1 MKFIEIVIEYK
12 KEYEVTFMIKRFS
25 VIYIG
30 SIRCEFIVGQRGKG
44 CIKILDR
51 AMFPINFG
59 NQSFTKG
66 EISFKSVYA
75 LCQTIN
81 EYIEM
86 SKTYAVESIKIFGT
100 TALRE
105 ARNRLY
111 ILEQIKINTG
121 GYEVEILDKE
131 EETHL
136 IYRHMVLKCD
146 SEFNI
151 TGETKEDQMLASI
164 SSGNVSVALLKN
176 GIIDYHQTAELG
188 YLKMKEI
195 LKSIEENSE
204 RFETLL
210 MEFISINTQDIV
222 ENIRKR
228 QVKKLF
234 VSSHEVDV
242 IAQLCGYTQR
252 QDYYVVKAD
261 EFEALCKIAGD
272 LTVNQLL
279 KKYPLLDQNEAETLN
294 HTLMLYLKLLAETG
308 VETFILIPMIIGD
321 AFLDFEFQITKKQQ
335 LIDWIEE
342 GSYLSAKTIGKKYHT
357 SQRHAEFVEKISLKI
372 FDSLK
377 KFHQLG
383 KRERQLLSMLC
394 YLMEVGSFIDHKN
407 FWVQS
412 HYIIETTD
420 IIGVTQA
427 EKAVMGKVAEAVKT
441 NFIIADD
448 VIHSNDEKEQLLVA
462 KLTAILK
469 LGIALDKSYQ
479 QKIHNIQC
487 HVRDE
492 KLIISVTTGKNFQLE
507 EYFFKASR
515 NTMEKVYG
523 IKPIL
528 KIKRV
533 ES

>member
-1 MKFIEIVIEYK
+1 
-12 KEYEVTFMIKRFS
+12 MIKRLS

-30 SIRCEFIVGQRGKG
+30 SSKIELIIGQRGKG
-44 CIKILDR
+44 CIHILDR

-59 NQSFTKG
+59 SQSFTKG

-75 LCQTIN
+75 VCQTIN

-86 SKTYAVESIKIFGT
+86 SNAYAVESIKIFGT

-121 GYEVEILDKE
+121 GYQVEILDKE

-136 IYRHMVLKCD
+136 IYRHMILKCD
-146 SEFNI
+146 PEFKIISEF
-151 TGETKEDQMLASI
+151 KEDQMLASI

-228 QVKKLF
+228 DIKKLY

-242 IAQLCGYTQR
+242 IAQLCGFTSR
-252 QDYYVVKAD
+252 QDYYVVNGEKFAK
-261 EFEALCKIAGD
+261 LCKIAGD

-279 KKYPLLDQNEAETLN
+279 KKYPLLDQSEAETLN
-294 HTLMLYLKLLAETG
+294 HTLVLYLKLLAETG

-321 AFLDFEFQITKKQQ
+321 AFLDFEFQVTKKQE
-335 LIDWIEE
+335 LLEWIEE
-342 GSYLSAKTIGKKYHT
+342 GSYLSAKTIGRKYHT
-357 SQRHAEFVEKISLKI
+357 SYRHSETVEKISLKI

-377 KFHQLG
+377 KYHQLG
-383 KRERQLLSMLC
+383 KRERQILSMLC

-412 HYIIETTD
+412 RYIIETTD
-420 IIGVTQA
+420 IIGVTHE
-427 EKAVMGKVAEAVKT
+427 EKAIMGKVAEAVKT
-441 NFIIADD
+441 SFIYAEEH
-448 VIHSNDEKEQLLVA
+448 VYSVDEAEQLLVA
-462 KLTAILK
+462 KLAAILK
-469 LGIALDKSYQ
+469 IAIALDKSYQ
-479 QKIHNIQC
+479 QKIQRLQC
-487 HVRDE
+487 HIKEE
-492 KLIISVTTGKNFQLE
+492 KLVIELTTGKNFQLE

-515 NTMEKVYG
+515 HTMEKVYG